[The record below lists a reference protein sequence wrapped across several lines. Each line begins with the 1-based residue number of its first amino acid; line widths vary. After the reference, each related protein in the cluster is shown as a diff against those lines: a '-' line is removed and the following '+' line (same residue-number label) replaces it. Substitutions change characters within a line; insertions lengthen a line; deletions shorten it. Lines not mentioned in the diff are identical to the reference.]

1 MSHNAADI
9 SGDIRIDR
17 NHLRKSLSSPQIA
30 SGNNREIA
38 ERSFQRSFQKSASEN
53 DIAMLYKWHGDIA
66 KATPFFAWPGISERV
81 QFFKKLKLEESADGE
96 QTIDL
101 EELVL
106 GKDKYTIALVGAIL
120 HGVVG
125 AFLYGYNIT
134 CLNTVQTTLQNDC
147 CERHIDKAEFGIV
160 TSMYMVGGFLGAMIG
175 GRLSDRFGRKRFLLG
190 TDVIAIIGAVMFYFV
205 SYINNYRLFL
215 ATRFVLGV
223 GGGGT
228 TAVIPTYLGE
238 ISPASKRGAIGTLY
252 QLTVTIGC
260 LGGYLVSEPLKN
272 YWGFIGAA
280 NLALPILQILTV
292 CFFPE
297 SPVWLYSRYK
307 DERAIQILTK
317 LRGCRDVRF
326 ELSTY
331 SRVRKKTC
339 NDDQAQVLLQ
349 PEDSIQKR
357 SLCGTRSVRKALIIS
372 CVLAAVQQFSGIN
385 AVMQYSGDMFKTAG
399 FPQVFL
405 ANVLVGA
412 FNVLGVVITVP
423 LMDRLGRRVLLLLS
437 ALIMLAACIVISWTR
452 TRAEK
457 NTNPWGMVTVI
468 ISLIYVLGF
477 EFGMGPI
484 PWLIVAEICP
494 TSHRGQIMS
503 LAAGI
508 NWLANLIISFGYNPV
523 AKEIKNYV
531 WYIFAGVL
539 LLGGV
544 FVATTVPETKGKLP
558 DQIEALL
565 AGRKKKKTADEILQ
579 ASKPLGN
586 QNQPRTYDNVV

>member
-1 MSHNAADI
+1 MADI
-9 SGDIRIDR
+9 SDDSGLDR
-17 NHLRKSLSSPQIA
+17 NLLRKVRSSPQM
-30 SGNNREIA
+30 SNTGNREIP
-38 ERSFQRSFQKSASEN
+38 QRSFQKSASAN
-53 DIAMLYKWHGDIA
+53 DIAEFYQLHGDIA
-66 KATPFFAWPGISERV
+66 RATPFLAWPGISERV
-81 QFFKKLKLEESADGE
+81 QYLKKLRLEERSEGE
-96 QTIDL
+96 QTLDL

-106 GKDKYTIALVGAIL
+106 GKDKYTLALVGAIL

-147 CERHIDKAEFGIV
+147 CGRHIDKTEFGIIS
-160 TSMYMVGGFLGAMIG
+160 SMYMVGGFLGAMIG

-190 TDVIAIIGAVMFYFV
+190 TDVIAIIGAGMFYFV
-205 SYINNYRLFL
+205 SYINNYKVFL
-215 ATRFVLGV
+215 ATRFVLGF

-228 TAVIPTYLGE
+228 TAAIPTYLGE

-252 QLTVTIGC
+252 QLTVTVGC

-272 YWGFIGAA
+272 SWGFIGAA
-280 NLALPILQILTV
+280 NLVLPVLQILTV

-317 LRGCRDVRF
+317 LRGYRDIRF

-331 SRVRKKTC
+331 TRVRKKTV
-339 NDDQAQVLLQ
+339 NDDQGQVLLQ
-349 PEDSIQKR
+349 PEDSNPKR

-372 CVLAAVQQFSGIN
+372 CALAAVQQFSGIN
-385 AVMQYSGDMFKTAG
+385 AVMQYSGDMFSTAG
-399 FPQVFL
+399 FPKLFL

-412 FNVLGVVITVP
+412 VNVFGVVITVP

-437 ALIMLAACIVISWTR
+437 ALIMLAACIMLSWTR

-457 NTNPWGMVTVI
+457 NKNPWGMVTVI
-468 ISLIYVLGF
+468 ISLVYVLGF

-494 TSHRGQIMS
+494 TSHRAQIMS

-508 NWLANLIISFGYNPV
+508 NWFANLIVSFGYNPV
-523 AKEIKNYV
+523 AKAVKNYV

-558 DQIEALL
+558 DEIEALL

-579 ASKPLGN
+579 ASKPVGN
-586 QNQPRTYDNVV
+586 HNQPKSYVNAV